1 MRLSTS
7 TNIVSERPDGTLYS
21 VEKTL
26 AVAHS
31 AGFDRFDMSFYE
43 WNFPGSPFWSE
54 QWEEWICSIADCAAR
69 LGVRF
74 GQCHGHT
81 YSFLS
86 PALSAEEREH
96 QELLVDRSLR
106 CCSILGAQVFVT
118 HPDTAW
124 GSDRVMRYSKHK
136 NLEYLK
142 GLLDRALNVNLEI
155 AVENMCDYS
164 ILPKRKFYVLPEEI
178 ADFID
183 EFRDPRLGVCW
194 DFEHGDI
201 LEFDQAKVVAFLG
214 HRIKAT
220 HVSDTASKTYEP
232 YMHILPF
239 MGEIKWRPITD
250 ALREINYQGDLS
262 LEAHNFAKKIP
273 EDLIPA
279 AIKYAYT
286 VGKYLL
292 AGN

>member
-1 MRLSTS
+1 MR
-7 TNIVSERPDGTLYS
+7 D
-21 VEKTL
+21 
-26 AVAHS
+26 
-31 AGFDRFDMSFYE
+31 
-43 WNFPGSPFWSE
+43 
-54 QWEEWICSIADCAAR
+54 
-69 LGVRF
+69 
-74 GQCHGHT
+74 
-81 YSFLS
+81 
-86 PALSAEEREH
+86 
-96 QELLVDRSLR
+96 
-106 CCSILGAQVFVT
+106 
-118 HPDTAW
+118 
-124 GSDRVMRYSKHK
+124 SKYK

-155 AVENMCDYS
+155 AVENMCDYA
-164 ILPKRKFYVLPEEI
+164 ILPKRKFYVMPEEI

-183 EFRDPRLGVCW
+183 EFHDPRLGICW

-201 LEFDQAKVVAFLG
+201 LEFDQAKVVTFLE

-250 ALREINYQGDLS
+250 ALREINYQGDFS